1 MQNLASILAGDPRS
15 PGSSARLA
23 LATGSTTIGNRC
35 RPRPSRAQGAFLL
48 LPIPNFAD
56 ASPVSI
62 ILALVAAVAG
72 FLVGYATARVRR
84 TEAAERAALPLA
96 QPPAT
101 LVEVATTNAR
111 ADAAPPAP
119 AAASPEPQPQDDAR
133 AIAERARIIR
143 GYEAEAAL
151 LRRALAGR
159 DATIGQLTEFADER
173 RRLFDD
179 VAVTRT
185 EAARYRQLVVD
196 LENNAAPQFF
206 GVDAPDDLKLIVGI
220 GPVLERMLQMMGVA
234 TYRQIARWSDR
245 DIDEFDAK
253 LHEFPGRIR
262 RDAWVTQAR
271 ALHQSKYG
279 EALPPRGRG

>member
-1 MQNLASILAGDPRS
+1 M
-15 PGSSARLA
+15 
-23 LATGSTTIGNRC
+23 
-35 RPRPSRAQGAFLL
+35 
-48 LPIPNFAD
+48 
-56 ASPVSI
+56 SI
-62 ILALVAAVAG
+62 ILAIVAAVAG
-72 FLVGYATARVRR
+72 FLAGYAAARMRR
-84 TEAAERAALPLA
+84 GEKADLTALPNA
-96 QPPAT
+96 QPPAASA
-101 LVEVATTNAR
+101 EVAAPSAR
-111 ADAAPPAP
+111 ANPPPHAP
-119 AAASPEPQPQDDAR
+119 AAPSPSLQAPDDAR
-133 AIAERARIIR
+133 AIAERARILR
-143 GYEAEAAL
+143 SYEAEAAL

-159 DATIGQLTEFADER
+159 DATVRQLTDFADER
-173 RRLFDD
+173 RRLIDD
-179 VAVTRT
+179 VAVART

-206 GVDAPDDLKLIVGI
+206 GVEAPDDLKLIVGI

-279 EALPPRGRG
+279 EALPLRGRG

>member
-1 MQNLASILAGDPRS
+1 M
-15 PGSSARLA
+15 
-23 LATGSTTIGNRC
+23 
-35 RPRPSRAQGAFLL
+35 
-48 LPIPNFAD
+48 
-56 ASPVSI
+56 SI
-62 ILALVAAVAG
+62 IVAIVAAVAG
-72 FLVGYATARVRR
+72 FLVGYAAARMQRG
-84 TEAAERAALPLA
+84 EKAERAALPIA
-96 QPPAT
+96 QP
-101 LVEVATTNAR
+101 
-111 ADAAPPAP
+111 PPAP
-119 AAASPEPQPQDDAR
+119 AEVAAPQARADPPPRAPAAPAPLVQPLDDAR
-133 AIAERARIIR
+133 VIAERARIIR
-143 GYEAEAAL
+143 SYEAEAAL

-159 DATIGQLTEFADER
+159 DATVGQLTEFADER

-179 VAVTRT
+179 VAMARS

-234 TYRQIARWSDR
+234 TYRQIARWSER

-271 ALHQSKYG
+271 ELHQSKYG
-279 EALPPRGRG
+279 EALPLRGRG